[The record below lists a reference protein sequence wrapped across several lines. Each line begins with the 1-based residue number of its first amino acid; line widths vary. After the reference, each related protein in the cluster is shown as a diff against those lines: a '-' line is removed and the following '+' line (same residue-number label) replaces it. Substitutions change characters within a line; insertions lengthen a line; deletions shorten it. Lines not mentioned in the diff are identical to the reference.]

1 MPVVPR
7 REQAPVRGHESRQG
21 GTAMLLTAA
30 AEERAYH
37 LGRYPLEVLPRDDA
51 VTAAEAARP
60 PAAAPAPSELPS
72 GPLGKAA
79 RQYLELFH
87 PMVEGEMAPAQAPV
101 PDDLARRV
109 VDLKGY
115 GYFMN
120 ADQVG
125 ICALPESAWLE
136 GAARPAVAHGH
147 AVVLLVAHGRI
158 PEAGNPARDW
168 IAPACGEVADMRAG
182 EIAVC
187 LARHI
192 RRLGFDARA
201 HIAGAGAVDAER
213 LAVLAGLGVRDG
225 ETLRNPF
232 VTGGFALAVI
242 STAYALEADRPLA
255 LDALKPLG
263 LRYWWGI
270 NGATSG
276 RERNRRAK
284 RATHL
289 SDYPMETVK
298 RVDAPTTLIL
308 EDEVPRVPKRAAFF
322 DRALRGDLGAKTQAE
337 RNRFAF
343 KQPHTSGMMA
353 PMRAMVPL
361 QGGEPSAD
369 ADTALYGDPAANA
382 RALKSLSYL
391 LGAQISGICEV
402 PRYAWFSHGGN
413 GEPITPY
420 HKYAVVMLIDQEFD
434 TMEGASGDDW
444 ISGAQSM
451 RAYLRGAEIAGV
463 MADVVRQLGFP
474 ARSQTNVDSD
484 VLHIPL
490 MLQAGLGELSRIGE
504 LVLNP
509 FIGPRIKT
517 VVMTTDMPLE
527 IDKPIDFG
535 LQYFCNNCWK
545 CARECPCDAIP
556 WGDKIMFNGYEIWK
570 PDVERCARYRL
581 TNSKGSACGRCMKTC
596 PLNKVVDADG
606 PVLERI
612 ASWCG
617 INARWLKPLLVPIAV
632 KLDDMIGNGTR
643 KPIKKWWLDL
653 EIVDDVCVAPVKGV
667 NQRDIDPSHKID
679 PAKQKMAIYHAD
691 MMPVPN
697 DLEAQPVDRKAAM
710 AATALTETPATARA
724 RKAAGGPPPAHYT
737 PTPPRA
743 GEKKGAEFDLANY
756 GEAKVGKGAGRK
768 AKAAKQQPASSK

>member
-1 MPVVPR
+1 
-7 REQAPVRGHESRQG
+7 
-21 GTAMLLTAA
+21 MLLTAP
-30 AEERAYH
+30 AEQRAYH

-51 VTAAEAARP
+51 VAEAEAARP
-60 PAAAPAPSELPS
+60 ARPPEPAAPAPQS
-72 GPLGKAA
+72 PLGKAA

-87 PMVEGEMAPAQAPV
+87 PMVEGDLAPGQAPV

-109 VDLKGY
+109 IDLKGY

-125 ICALPESAWLE
+125 ICAVPETAWLA
-136 GAARPAVAHGH
+136 GSQRPELAHGH
-147 AVVLLVAHGRI
+147 AVVVLVAHGRI
-158 PEAGNPARDW
+158 PEAGNPAREW
-168 IAPACGEVADMRAG
+168 IGADGAATAEMRAG

-192 RRLGFDARA
+192 RRLGFPARA
-201 HIAGAGAVDAER
+201 HIAGASTVDTER
-213 LAVLAGLGVRDG
+213 LAVLAGLAVRDG
-225 ETLRNPF
+225 DTLCNPF
-232 VTGGFALAVI
+232 IAGGFALAAI
-242 STAYALEADRPLA
+242 TTAYALEPDRPLA
-255 LDALKPLG
+255 RQALKRPG
-263 LRYWWGI
+263 LRYWLGI

-289 SDYPMETVK
+289 SDYAMETVK
-298 RVDAPTTLIL
+298 RVDQPTTLIL

-337 RNRFAF
+337 RNRFSF

-361 QGGEPSAD
+361 QGGEPDAA
-369 ADTALYGDPAANA
+369 ADTARHSDPAANA
-382 RALKSLSYL
+382 RALKSLSYH
-391 LGAQISGICEV
+391 LGAQITGICEI
-402 PRYAWFSHGGN
+402 PRYAWYSHNGN
-413 GEPITPY
+413 GEPIEPY

-463 MADVVRQLGFP
+463 MGDVVRQLGFP
-474 ARSQTNVDSD
+474 ARAQTNVDSD
-484 VLHIPL
+484 VLQLPL
-490 MLQAGLGELSRIGE
+490 MLQAGLGEMSRIGE

-517 VVMTTDMPLE
+517 VVMTTDMPLAT
-527 IDKPIDFG
+527 DRPIDFG

-556 WGDKIMFNGYEIWK
+556 FGDKIMFNGYETWK

-606 PVLERI
+606 PILERT

-632 KLDDMIGNGTR
+632 KLDDKIGNGKR

-653 EIVDDVCVAPVKGV
+653 EIVDGVCVEPVNGV
-667 NQRDIDPSHKID
+667 NQRDIDPSREVD
-679 PAKQKMAIYHAD
+679 PAKQKMAIYHAN

-697 DLEAQPVDRKAAM
+697 DLEAQPVDRKAAT
-710 AATALTETPATARA
+710 AAISLIETPAEARA
-724 RKAAGGPPPAHYT
+724 RKAAGGPAPAHYT
-737 PTPPRA
+737 PTPARE
-743 GEKKGAEFDLANY
+743 GSKKGAAFDLANY
-756 GEAKVGKGAGRK
+756 GKAGAEKGAKAKTEAKQSA
-768 AKAAKQQPASSK
+768 PSK